1 MKAFLREFLAILA
14 LAIAIFF
21 LIQTAVQ
28 SSIVVFSSM
37 EPNLHPGQRL
47 LISKVVYK
55 FHEPERGDIIVFPNP
70 NNSDEDYIK
79 RIIGLP
85 GETIEIK
92 GGVVYINGSKL
103 DEPYIKDPPS
113 RPFPEQEIPEDS
125 YFVLGDNRNNSTDSR
140 TGWTVPLESIIG
152 KAWLSTWPP
161 SEWGLAPNY
170 SPILIAAGVMSRYLP
185 LLWIARRG

>member
-1 MKAFLREFLAILA
+1 MKAFIREFLAVLA

-21 LIQTAVQ
+21 LIQAAVQ
-28 SSIVVFSSM
+28 SSVVVFSSM
-37 EPNLHPGQRL
+37 EPNLHSGQRL

-70 NNSDEDYIK
+70 NNQDEDYIK

-92 GGVVYINGSKL
+92 GGVVYINGLEL
-103 DEPYIKDPPS
+103 DEPYIKDPSS
-113 RPFPEQEIPEDS
+113 RSFEKQEIPENE

-140 TGWTVPLESIIG
+140 TGWTVPRESIVG

-161 SEWGLAPNY
+161 GEWGLAPNY
-170 SPILIAAGVMSRYLP
+170 SPVLTAVGAMSR
-185 LLWIARRG
+185 

>member
-1 MKAFLREFLAILA
+1 MKAFLREFLAILV

-21 LIQTAVQ
+21 LIQAVVQ
-28 SSIVVFSSM
+28 SSIVVFGSM
-37 EPNLHPGQRL
+37 EPNLHSGQRL

-70 NNSDEDYIK
+70 NNPDEDYIK